1 MDKLKGYD
9 TKEKTDDGKRGIFT
23 LFGEEIEKTKNE
35 KSSDK
40 YALACDL
47 VLFVIG
53 FLFSRCHM
61 LFAARPL
68 GLAFV
73 ATLPF
78 GVWSALFGAV
88 LGALTLGID
97 GIVLAGATAI
107 VVFLRVALS
116 VGDSNGNPTANL
128 FGESLL
134 LRMCVSVISGFL
146 IALFEVIAGGLNE
159 TSMIFGLSM
168 IILTPTLTFVFS
180 GAFSSGIKLHEL
192 IFGDDILSLSSKSEQ
207 ERYNIIFFQLS
218 SLTLL
223 FFVGLSLEAV
233 NIFGIS
239 LSYIFSSLVTLLV
252 AKRFGALRGLTTGFI
267 TSLGIS
273 GTLSVSFALAGLGS
287 GIMFGFGT
295 GYAIIAGGAALSAWS
310 SYANELSGFLSVF
323 PEYVIAASIA
333 LPLLKKV
340 GTTEIKEKTLKTDK
354 ESEDMVG
361 TMALAYQNKF
371 SGSLDSLELALTS
384 LSGVIR
390 DYSERAR
397 TIPTADDYRDAILAV
412 AERYC
417 SECSGAPLCSKE
429 EIRPCIKNA
438 AHIAEK
444 IANGEKVTKSD
455 VNTNT
460 EFCQMAGEVAEAI
473 NLEAMWSEMKYYQPR
488 CSMLAEEY
496 DLIAKL
502 INSARASDDAERLV
516 DDNLTEPLTKIFA
529 KHGFENGTI
538 RVFGERRRH
547 FILAG
552 EDVDGRKITSPDLHR
567 DIENAIGVKLGAPE
581 YFRRDK
587 MVLMECGIRRAL
599 SVKIATAS
607 RAGNEN
613 EVSGDTV
620 ECFESRDDKFYSIIS
635 DGMGSGNIAKET
647 SRFVTEFMRAAL
659 DIGTARDTLMH
670 MLNHTIRSQG
680 EECSATVDLFELDL
694 LTGEATFIKS
704 GAAPSYVKRESSIFR
719 IRSQTAPIGLLS
731 SIDSEKIK
739 VEVRPGDYVVMLS
752 DGIADSMEDA
762 PWLLLLL
769 GEPPKESLEK
779 YVRKIL
785 DEAAKNSKTS
795 DDMSAVV
802 IKIEEM

>member
-1 MDKLKGYD
+1 MDKLREYD
-9 TKEKTDDGKRGIFT
+9 TEKKNEGKKRGIFSR
-23 LFGEEIEKTKNE
+23 LAEALESAKNE
-35 KSSDK
+35 RNTDR
-40 YALACDL
+40 YALWCDL
-47 VLFVIG
+47 ALFSVG
-53 FLFSRCHM
+53 FLLSRCHM

-68 GLAFV
+68 GLALV
-73 ATLPF
+73 AALPF
-78 GVWSALFGAV
+78 GVWPALFGAV
-88 LGALTLGID
+88 LGALTLGVD
-97 GIVLAGATAI
+97 GMVLAGATAI
-107 VVFLRVALS
+107 LVFLRAALS
-116 VGDSNGNPTANL
+116 VGGSEANSASNI

-134 LRMCVSVISGFL
+134 LRMCVSIIGGFL
-146 IALFEVIAGGLNE
+146 VALYEVIAGDLNE
-159 TSMIFGLSM
+159 TTMLFGLAM

-180 GAFSSGIKLHEL
+180 GAFSSGITLREL
-192 IFGDDILSLSSKSEQ
+192 ISGGDILSLSGRGEQ

-218 SLTLL
+218 ALTLL
-223 FFVGLSLEAV
+223 FFVGLSLGAV

-239 LSYIFSSLVTLLV
+239 LSYIFTSVVTLLV

-310 SYANELSGFLSVF
+310 SYASGLSGFLATF
-323 PEYVIAASIA
+323 PEYVIAASLA
-333 LPLLKKV
+333 MPLLKKV
-340 GTTEIKEKTLKTDK
+340 GIAEIKEKTLDTDR

-371 SGSLDSLELALTS
+371 SGSLDSLELALAS

-390 DYSERAR
+390 DYSERTR
-397 TIPTADDYRDAILAV
+397 TMLTVDDYRDTVITV

-417 SECSGAPLCSKE
+417 SECGGAPLCSKE

-438 AHIAEK
+438 TQIAEK
-444 IANGEKVTKSD
+444 IAGGKKITKAD
-455 VNTNT
+455 VNTDT
-460 EFCQMAGEVAEAI
+460 EFCQMAREVAEAI
-473 NLEAMWSEMKYYQPR
+473 NIDVARREMECYQPR
-488 CSMLAEEY
+488 CSVLADEY
-496 DLIAKL
+496 ELIAKL
-502 INSARASDDAERLV
+502 INSARATDDAERSV
-516 DDNLTEPLTKIFA
+516 DDNLTEPLTEIFA
-529 KHGFENGTI
+529 RYGFDSGTI

-552 EDVDGRKITSPDLHR
+552 EDTDGRKITSPELRR
-567 DIENAIGVKLGAPE
+567 DIEEAIGVKLDSPE
-581 YFRRDK
+581 YFRRDR

-607 RAGNEN
+607 CAGDEN
-613 EVSGDTV
+613 EISGDTI
-620 ECFESRDDKFYSIIS
+620 EYFESRDDRFYSLIS
-635 DGMGSGNIAKET
+635 DGMGSGEVARET
-647 SRFVTEFMRAAL
+647 SQFVAGFMRAAL
-659 DIGTARDTLMH
+659 DIGTARDTLLH
-670 MLNHTIRSQG
+670 ILNHTVRTQG

-719 IRSQTAPIGLLS
+719 IRSQTAPIGLMG

-769 GEPPKESLEK
+769 GEPPRESLEE
-779 YVRKIL
+779 YARSIL
-785 DEAAKNSKTS
+785 DEAVKNSKTS
-795 DDMSAVV
+795 DDMSVV
-802 IKIEEM
+802 VMKIEEM